1 MILVMP
7 RWTEAAWWDTAMS
20 MMRGDLMELG
30 WAKDILVARA
40 GEKLPKMGKMVACL
54 LLGN

>member
-1 MILVMP
+1 MP